1 MKVYGFPGSTCTRKV
16 LMTLHEKNCPY
27 AFIPVDLGKGEH
39 KQPEHLARQP
49 FGVVPVLDH
58 DGFVL
63 YESRAIIRY
72 LDAALV
78 GEKLTP
84 TDLKC
89 QLALNFDPLK
99 VLKIDPLFYIKRPDY
114 SVSHFYF

>member
-84 TDLKC
+84 TDLKRFGEMEQWIGIEQSYFSGPAI
-89 QLALNFDPLK
+89 QLIKQLYLK
-99 VLKIDPLFYIKRPDY
+99 D
-114 SVSHFYF
+114 SA